1 MYTWAVIISISDFRG
16 RLERFSF
23 KKDFYGGRG
32 SQSSY
37 RAAAWP
43 FEVLIICSQC
53 FRCA

>member
-1 MYTWAVIISISDFRG
+1 MTVIISSDFRE

-23 KKDFYGGRG
+23 KKDFSGGRG

-37 RAAAWP
+37 RMAAWP
-43 FEVLIICSQC
+43 FEVLIISSQC